1 MEEDL
6 INKTS
11 IQFPTVTNTSDNDSF
26 LFDDM
31 TPMIEIPT
39 SIVLRQLEEGK
50 YIYVTVSARTLHVSL
65 LILAYFSLC
74 EISLLCNGSRECHK
88 TLHING

>member
-11 IQFPTVTNTSDNDSF
+11 IQFPTVNDTSTNETLVF
-26 LFDDM
+26 GDM

-39 SIVLRQLEEGK
+39 SIVLRELEEGVHN
-50 YIYVTVSARTLHVSL
+50 YI
-65 LILAYFSLC
+65 I
-74 EISLLCNGSRECHK
+74 
-88 TLHING
+88 HIICIHMYINIIM